1 MWGHPTG
8 CSCTLCPSIE
18 RLHRVVGL
26 ARVTPRFVDYATV
39 RIRNVIGELSDFL
52 ESHPE
57 EREDLARP
65 PPQEGGK
72 GAGREVRG
80 EEPAPSG
87 KEEERQAEKEKK
99 VEDKKASEAATSG
112 TGGAGDHHPG

>member
-1 MWGHPTG
+1 M
-8 CSCTLCPSIE
+8 
-18 RLHRVVGL
+18 VGL